1 MKKELNSARALVKQ
15 GNLKAALALLLPV
28 TENNAEVNGQLMT
41 HVARLSD
48 LLKKESMGMVSFENA
63 NLTRNQIAFALIE
76 LLGSLETQVTAQ
88 QKRVFISYNHKD
100 AATANRVKELLVK
113 AGVEVTIDSEAMGAG
128 ENIKVFIEQ
137 SVRDTET
144 TLSIV
149 SVNSLMS
156 AWVAMETLHTFGLQL
171 GQVPKKF
178 IPCYIQPDFFDLNF
192 TDKAQLQLDEK
203 IAGLAAI
210 IGARVEKGADNLDI
224 NDEYSRL
231 VKLRNSLGEIVGR
244 LRNSLCID
252 ISNEKLE
259 ANMPKIIEK
268 IKE

>member
-1 MKKELNSARALVKQ
+1 MKKELDSAKALVKQ
-15 GNLKAALALLLPV
+15 GDLKAALALLLPV
-28 TENNAEVNGQLMT
+28 TENNAEVNGQLMN
-41 HVARLSD
+41 HAARLSD
-48 LLKKESMGMVSFENA
+48 LSKKESMGMVSFENA

-76 LLGSLETQVTAQ
+76 LLGSMDTQVTAQ

-100 AATANRVKELLVK
+100 AATANRVKEFLVK
-113 AGVEVTIDSEAMGAG
+113 AGIEVTIDSEAMGAG
-128 ENIKVFIEQ
+128 ESIKAFIEKC
-137 SVRDTET
+137 VRETET

-149 SVNSLMS
+149 SANSLLS
-156 AWVAMETLHTFGLQL
+156 AWVAMETLNTFGLQL
-171 GQVPKKF
+171 GQTPKKF
-178 IPCYIQPDFFDLNF
+178 IPCYIQPDFFDAGF
-192 TDKAQLQLDEK
+192 TDRAQLQLNEK

-210 IGARVEKGADNLDI
+210 IEARVQKGEDNLDV

-252 ISNEKLE
+252 ISNERLE
-259 ANMPKIIEK
+259 ANMPKIIQK

>member
-1 MKKELNSARALVKQ
+1 MKKELEGARAFVKQ
-15 GNLKAALALLLPV
+15 GNLKAALDILLPA
-28 TENNAEVNGQLMT
+28 TENNTGVNGQLMS
-41 HVARLSD
+41 HAARLSD
-48 LLKKESMGMVSFENA
+48 LSKKESMGLVSFENA
-63 NLTRNQIAFALIE
+63 NLTRNQIAFALVE
-76 LLGSLETQVTAQ
+76 LLGDMETQVKEQ

-100 AATANRVKELLVK
+100 ATTANRVKELLVK

-128 ENIKVFIEQ
+128 ENIKTFIER

-149 SVNSLMS
+149 SVNSLLS
-156 AWVAMETLHTFGLQL
+156 AWVAMETLNTFSLQL
-171 GQVPKKF
+171 GQAPKKF
-178 IPCYIQPDFFDLNF
+178 IPCYIQPDFFDINF

-203 IAGLAAI
+203 IASLAAI
-210 IGARVEKGADNLDI
+210 IEARVKKGEDNLDI

-252 ISNEKLE
+252 ISNEQLE
-259 ANMPKIIEK
+259 ASMPKIIQK